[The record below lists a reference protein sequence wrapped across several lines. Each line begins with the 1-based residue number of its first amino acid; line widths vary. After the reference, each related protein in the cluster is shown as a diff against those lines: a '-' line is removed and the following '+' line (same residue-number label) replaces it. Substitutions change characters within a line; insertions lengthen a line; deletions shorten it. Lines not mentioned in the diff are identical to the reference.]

1 MKQFASFVVKE
12 FTQVLRDGRT
22 LFILLAIPIIQVLV
36 LGYAITTEVNNA
48 EIAVFDPS
56 RDDETQAIKER
67 FAASRYFDIAR
78 ELTQSADIDAVFRSG
93 DISMVVV
100 FADGFA
106 EGLKDGSGAS
116 VQLVADGTD
125 PNRAAILTGYARG
138 VLASWQ
144 AERMQTAGVPLRI
157 GVDTHMLYNPQGK
170 SAYNFVPGVLGLV
183 LMLICTMMTSIAIV
197 REKETGSME
206 LLLASPMKPLC
217 IILAKITPYFLLSV
231 VNLLTVLAIAV
242 FVMDVPVRGS
252 LGWLF
257 AASALFIVVALALGL
272 LISSVVNSQMNAM
285 LVSGLGMMMPIL
297 FFSGLLFPV
306 ESIPD
311 ALQWISYIIP
321 ARWFIDIARKIMI
334 EGTGVEHFAKELGII
349 ALMAAVLLAV
359 AIKKFKIRLE

>member
-12 FTQVLRDGRT
+12 FTQLLRDGRT
-22 LFILLAIPIIQVLV
+22 LFILLAIPVIQVLV

-48 EIAVFDPS
+48 EIAVLDPS
-56 RDDETQAIKER
+56 KDDETQAIKER
-67 FAASRYFDIAR
+67 FAASRYFDLAC
-78 ELTQSADIDAVFRSG
+78 ELTTDADIDAVFRSG

-106 EGLKDGSGAS
+106 DGLKDGSGAG

-144 AERMQTAGVPLRI
+144 AERMQTADVPLRI
-157 GVDTHMLYNPQGK
+157 GVETHMLYNPQGK

-272 LISSVVNSQMNAM
+272 LISSVVDSQMNAM

-306 ESIPD
+306 ESMPD
-311 ALQWISYIIP
+311 ALQWISYVIP

-334 EGTGVEHFAKELGII
+334 EGTGVEHFSKELGII

-359 AIKKFKIRLE
+359 AIKKFKVRLE